1 MMYYMMKSGIR
12 LTGLSAKAAANCID
26 PWPRSTVLVVLV
38 AARGR
43 PAHRRGRA
51 TAATRLLH
59 HRLRHAGPQEILLI
73 LLQQLFQCGVACRSQ
88 NLSIGL
94 TKAGRSREYDLV
106 WAAGRTRGSR
116 GPGKAWTPRKARV
129 LGGPAPSLQI
139 AQPFVPRSTASP
151 WQSTR
156 RGLFHAV
163 KRLVLDTNFGGS

>member
-1 MMYYMMKSGIR
+1 LGRDRPSSLFSLPLG
-12 LTGLSAKAAANCID
+12 GG
-26 PWPRSTVLVVLV
+26 PRTV
-38 AARGR
+38 AGGQW
-43 PAHRRGRA
+43 RRHV
-51 TAATRLLH
+51 LLH

-139 AQPFVPRSTASP
+139 A
-151 WQSTR
+151 
-156 RGLFHAV
+156 
-163 KRLVLDTNFGGS
+163 